1 MFHLTRSGIWM
12 WRTRAQV
19 FVVDATESSSS
30 VMVAA
35 TLKKQITAAAQTA
48 DPNNAYKSARF
59 ARAVRFHSDHMA
71 ALARSASCSSR
82 DSNMLGLFKGA
93 AAKVHQELR
102 PIAVLAFVSY

>member
-1 MFHLTRSGIWM
+1 M